1 MPVLLLGV
9 IAQEMKSLKCEQA
22 ILKQKQEAIDQVSPL
37 AYISHEIILKASL
50 AEILFQFH

>member
-37 AYISHEIILKASL
+37 DPLT
-50 AEILFQFH
+50 